1 MELRLSISSIQFR
14 LAEFSRNLQAIEE
27 NNSDPESTHEMG
39 VNKFSDW
46 TKDEMKRILGYR
58 PAPGQMEYHAANV

>member
-1 MELRLSISSIQFR
+1 VSKFGKSYGTKTEYQFR

-58 PAPGQMEYHAANV
+58 PAPG